1 MGKRIRCRDED
12 SGVEA
17 EVRKEC
23 LRKKLRQAETERQS
37 PKVIEE
43 FEAKRDLKSE
53 AEIEQIE
60 MKQDRVSEPIPRLRT
75 SAEAQAEVVAL
86 VESVCLLV
94 LPRERL

>member
-1 MGKRIRCRDED
+1 MRSRLIRKRIRCRDED

-53 AEIEQIE
+53 AEGCV
-60 MKQDRVSEPIPRLRT
+60 D
-75 SAEAQAEVVAL
+75 
-86 VESVCLLV
+86 CLQF
-94 LPRERL
+94 